1 MALQQEDF
9 VAPGVTIELELM
21 RASALLDSDPEA
33 AAGRASLVLDQEP
46 QNEAAQLLLATAC
59 RGMGDPARSQALLTR
74 LTAAQPDS
82 AFLQLELGRASA
94 AAGRNADALRA
105 FESAVTLN
113 PRLADA
119 WHGLAVQ
126 RFVAGDTRGGDL
138 AYAQFELLAP
148 PPAEL
153 VEAAAAIE
161 ENRLDL
167 ASMLLQQRLQ
177 IAPNDEVA
185 LHLRFQV
192 ARSQGR
198 YAEAEQI
205 LLRCL
210 ELAPGLAA
218 ARFDLA
224 TELCL
229 QQRNE
234 EAAPHVE
241 RLLAAAPDN
250 SEYLCLQ
257 AQLFRLR
264 GRNDEAAAVLQ
275 RALEANPRDA
285 KVYMHIGHLKRDLG
299 DQAATVEAYRHAL
312 TIKPGMA
319 DAYRSLADLKTVR
332 FTTADIEAMQR
343 LEAGASSRPER
354 MQLAFALGKALE
366 DADQP
371 AQAFEYYA
379 RGNAMLRANLRHD
392 AETMSVE
399 VRRSKALYTRQFF
412 FERAGWGSER
422 RDPIFI
428 VGLPRSGSTLLEQIL
443 ATHSQVEGTREL
455 PSVPGIARE
464 VLLSKNPGRPPNY
477 PDPVGLLTRAEAEA
491 YAARYLQETAA
502 HRSLDKPRFVDKML
516 VNFDHIG
523 LIHLM
528 FPRAAIIDARRHPLA
543 CGFSCFRQMFGRG
556 HPFSY
561 DLREM
566 GRHYR
571 DYFEL
576 MEHLDAVLP
585 GRVHRVHYEQLVS
598 DPETVI
604 RRLLAHC
611 DLQFEEGCL
620 RFHEN
625 RRVVTTLSSEQ
636 VRRPINTEAVD
647 QWRKFNPWLGEM
659 KDVLGDIVE
668 RYPTFRR

>member
-1 MALQQEDF
+1 MHLPEEVF
-9 VAPGVTIELELM
+9 VVPGIAIELEIM
-21 RASALLDSDPEA
+21 RASAFLESDPEA
-33 AAGRASLVLDQEP
+33 AAGRASAVLEQDP

-59 RGMGDPARSQALLTR
+59 RGMGDSARSLALLTQ
-74 LTAAQPDS
+74 LAKAQPDS

-105 FESAVTLN
+105 FESAATLN

-126 RFVAGDTRGGDL
+126 RFVAGDTRDGDL

-148 PPAEL
+148 PPPEL

-167 ASMLLQQRLQ
+167 ASLLLQQRLLV
-177 IAPNDEVA
+177 APDDVVA
-185 LHLRFQV
+185 LHLRFQ
-192 ARSQGR
+192 ATRSQGR

-241 RLLAAAPDN
+241 RLLAAAPGN

-264 GRNDEAAAVLQ
+264 GRNDEAAAVLR
-275 RALEANPRDA
+275 RAVESNPKDP

-299 DQAATVEAYRHAL
+299 EQATSVEAYRHAL
-312 TIKPGMA
+312 DINPGMA
-319 DAYRSLADLKTVR
+319 EAYRCLADLKTVR
-332 FTTADIEAMQR
+332 FTAADIEAMQR
-343 LEAGASSRPER
+343 VEASTSSRPDR
-354 MQLAFALGKALE
+354 MQLEFALGKALE

-371 AQAFEYYA
+371 AQAFEHYA

-412 FERAGWGSER
+412 ADRAGWGSER

-443 ATHSQVEGTREL
+443 ASHSGVEGTREL
-455 PSVPGIARE
+455 PSAPAIARE
-464 VLLSKNPGRPPNY
+464 VLLTKNPGRPPNY
-477 PDPVGLLTRAEAEA
+477 PDPVGLLTRAETAT
-491 YAARYLQETAA
+491 YAARYLEETAA
-502 HRSLDKPRFVDKML
+502 HRPLGRPRFVDKML

-528 FPRAAIIDARRHPLA
+528 FPRATIIDARRHPLA
-543 CGFSCFRQMFGRG
+543 CGFSCFRQWFGRG
-556 HPFSY
+556 QPFSY

-585 GRVHRVHYEQLVS
+585 GRVHRVHHEQLVS
-598 DPETVI
+598 DPEPVI

-611 DLQFEEGCL
+611 DLQFEDGCM
-620 RFHEN
+620 RFYEN

-636 VRRPINTEAVD
+636 VRRPINTDGVD
-647 QWRKFNPWLGEM
+647 QWRKFEPWLGEL
-659 KDVLGDIVE
+659 KTALGDLVE
-668 RYPTFRR
+668 RYPSFA